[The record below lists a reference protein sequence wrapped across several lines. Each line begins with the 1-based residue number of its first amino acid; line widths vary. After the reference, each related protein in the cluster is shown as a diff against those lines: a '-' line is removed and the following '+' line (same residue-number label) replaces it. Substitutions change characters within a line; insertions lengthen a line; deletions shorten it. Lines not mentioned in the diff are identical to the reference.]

1 MVLHKRSDKAQIKK
15 VQTNCRRLIFAR
27 WRYLVGAAIP
37 QTVSA
42 VQFHLRTFFT
52 AFRKVTVSRRGV
64 RRQRELIQ
72 KAMASNAIQVVK
84 MKQALKKMKAFA
96 QLKQSIRSLNLIPKE
111 ARLRKFFEAWKQQMD
126 WLKMSKVNLLIQKEF
141 IFQKLARKTL
151 RALHAHKLKS

>member
-1 MVLHKRSDKAQIKK
+1 
-15 VQTNCRRLIFAR
+15 
-27 WRYLVGAAIP
+27 
-37 QTVSA
+37 
-42 VQFHLRTFFT
+42 
-52 AFRKVTVSRRGV
+52 
-64 RRQRELIQ
+64 
-72 KAMASNAIQVVK
+72 MASKAIQVVK
-84 MKQALKKMKAFA
+84 IKQALKKMKAFA